1 MTWLKLP
8 SPSQT
13 AASWVTHLCLFAFLL
28 LFKNRLQT
36 PQMSA
41 IDAYI
46 LHANPIQERSHH
58 GVLLTFQNW
67 IQFQATW
74 HCTWV
79 FVGQFVIT
87 IIASCHVWWIEA
99 PWLAMTP
106 RITSFAIP
114 EQGLQKETTIVDS
127 CPGAE
132 KKVQYIATL
141 NHCTTVLN
149 KEYED
154 EWRFWYLG

>member
-1 MTWLKLP
+1 
-8 SPSQT
+8 
-13 AASWVTHLCLFAFLL
+13 
-28 LFKNRLQT
+28 
-36 PQMSA
+36 
-41 IDAYI
+41 
-46 LHANPIQERSHH
+46 
-58 GVLLTFQNW
+58 
-67 IQFQATW
+67 
-74 HCTWV
+74 
-79 FVGQFVIT
+79 
-87 IIASCHVWWIEA
+87 
-99 PWLAMTP
+99 MTP

-154 EWRFWYLG
+154 E